1 MDKLEKL
8 ARLGTQDEDIQNK
21 IKHNT
26 EN

>member
-26 EN
+26 EH